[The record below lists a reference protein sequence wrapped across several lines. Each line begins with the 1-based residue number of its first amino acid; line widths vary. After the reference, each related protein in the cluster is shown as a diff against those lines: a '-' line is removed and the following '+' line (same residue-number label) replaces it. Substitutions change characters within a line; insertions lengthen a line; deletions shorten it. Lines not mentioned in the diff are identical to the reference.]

1 MVQCN
6 NSNYI
11 MLWNGWQINVDSDA
25 VPYWINKDFI
35 NKLGNGRAYIS
46 YRPKLIYEEN

>member
-11 MLWNGWQINVDSDA
+11 MLWLGTNVDSDA

-35 NKLGNGRAYIS
+35 NKLGKRVYIS
-46 YRPKLIYEEN
+46 YRPKLIYE